1 MIRQYAPLLEALTR
15 LRGIR
20 GALVVSGDD
29 GLVVAE
35 SLIGGLKGGPL
46 AAIAATLAGRAAELA
61 GRSGFGAP
69 RFLHLQ
75 ADDGA
80 LLVAPAADL
89 LLVAIA
95 GRDVPIGL
103 LRLEMLRTAERLR

>member
-1 MIRQYAPLLEALTR
+1 MTPQYAPLLDALTR

-20 GALVVSGDD
+20 GALVVSGED

-35 SLIGGLKGGPL
+35 SLIGGLKGGAL
-46 AAIAATLAGRAAELA
+46 AAVSATLASRAAELS
-61 GRSGFGAP
+61 GKSGFGVP

-75 ADDGA
+75 GDDGA
-80 LLVAPAADL
+80 LLIAPAADL
-89 LLVAIA
+89 LLVAVA
-95 GRDVPIGL
+95 GRDVPLGL